1 MGKEQERPMDGQRRI
16 VLVGD
21 SLLMDAVEA
30 SLNDSLKLGLL
41 RIHGTPA
48 QTAERLKN
56 LAPDL
61 VIFDMNTPHLQSIVP
76 LLKEHPQVRMLGLD
90 AQSSQVVALSGQP
103 YTTPSA
109 SDLASL
115 IFEGSSGANEL
126 VSPQGIA
133 APRQRQGGVPLH
145 SFA

>member
-1 MGKEQERPMDGQRRI
+1 MNGDQRI

-41 RIHGTPA
+41 RIHGNPA
-48 QTAERLKN
+48 QTAERLRS

-61 VIFDMNTPHLQSIVP
+61 VIFDMNTPQLQAIVP
-76 LLKEHPQVRMLGLD
+76 LLKDHPQVRLLGLD

-103 YTTPSA
+103 YTTLSA
-109 SDLASL
+109 SDLADI
-115 IFEGSSGANEL
+115 IFGDRGHEANEPA
-126 VSPQGIA
+126 SPPGIVT
-133 APRQRQGGVPLH
+133 RSQSQGGVPLLT
-145 SFA
+145 FA